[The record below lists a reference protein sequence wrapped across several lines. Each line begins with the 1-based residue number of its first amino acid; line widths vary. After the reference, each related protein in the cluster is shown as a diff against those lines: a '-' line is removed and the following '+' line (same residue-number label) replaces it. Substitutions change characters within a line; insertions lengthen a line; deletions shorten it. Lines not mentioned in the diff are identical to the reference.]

1 VAQAIEIKAPIR
13 AADPQEWLAA
23 VLRTRFNEV
32 ISNRGSALNE
42 SQVEGIH
49 DMRVSI
55 RRLRSVIRDFA
66 DIADKFPLKT
76 LRKDLGKLADALGK
90 VRDLDVAIQALE
102 RLAAKTR
109 DPDISAGV
117 LDIVRKFRKRRSE
130 EFDALRPHL
139 LPAAVERLSH
149 RFEKALNTSL
159 GQRSLF
165 GAATLEDAQGE
176 ILQKRVEDFHKLAD
190 SLFDPHQVRRHHK
203 LRIAAKHLRYAAEL
217 FALGEETDLPAA
229 AKEIAAMQSYLG
241 EVHDCDVWIVDLK
254 RGLTS
259 TKRRS
264 LVNSERHAAIWLM
277 SQFVRR
283 RSKAFRSALELY
295 DQWQVNDFLH
305 RLVGDGQPA
314 IETTGVPEP
323 NRIET

>member
-1 VAQAIEIKAPIR
+1 
-13 AADPQEWLAA
+13 
-23 VLRTRFNEV
+23 
-32 ISNRGSALNE
+32 
-42 SQVEGIH
+42 
-49 DMRVSI
+49 
-55 RRLRSVIRDFA
+55 
-66 DIADKFPLKT
+66 
-76 LRKDLGKLADALGK
+76 
-90 VRDLDVAIQALE
+90 
-102 RLAAKTR
+102 
-109 DPDISAGV
+109 
-117 LDIVRKFRKRRSE
+117 
-130 EFDALRPHL
+130 
-139 LPAAVERLSH
+139 
-149 RFEKALNTSL
+149 
-159 GQRSLF
+159 RSLF